1 MKCEKCGDED
11 NVVMSGVDAFILECM
26 EQIERICY
34 PCANAQLKERKP
46 ELFKQVEAKQNKTP
60 ALNLGSDLQC

>member
-46 ELFKQVEAKQNKTP
+46 ELFKQRTKPQH
-60 ALNLGSDLQC
+60 